1 LKILRNFFDE
11 FFENS
16 FDFLKISKK
25 KLEKFFSG
33 GFGHVLQINSLTG
46 RFAQGFILNPSI
58 LQVHNRIFSPLTL
71 KLSSMATF
79 G

>member
-25 KLEKFFSG
+25 IRK
-33 GFGHVLQINSLTG
+33 I
-46 RFAQGFILNPSI
+46 
-58 LQVHNRIFSPLTL
+58 IFQEGLVMFYRL
-71 KLSSMATF
+71 IV
-79 G
+79 